1 MKCRIVVNTELQHGC
16 QSRASAIHL
25 PFNVMETHIK
35 ELFEDSQR
43 KFIWPETT
51 AGYGAQQCILKEVQ
65 RVENGSLFVPRKADF
80 TK

>member
-1 MKCRIVVNTELQHGC
+1 
-16 QSRASAIHL
+16 
-25 PFNVMETHIK
+25 METHIK